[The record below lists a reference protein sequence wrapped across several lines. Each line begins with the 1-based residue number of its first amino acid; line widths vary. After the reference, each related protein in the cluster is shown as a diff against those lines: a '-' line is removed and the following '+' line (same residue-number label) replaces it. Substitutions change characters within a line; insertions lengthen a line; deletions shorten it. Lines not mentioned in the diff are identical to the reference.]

1 MTYLRTRLQKLE
13 AHATSQCQLPT
24 GFLRL
29 TQNGDLT
36 PDQEQQI
43 AEAEAAGKFVILRVI
58 VRPGDPSSKLH
69 AAPRFLT

>member
-13 AHATSQCQLPT
+13 AHATSQLRLPT

-36 PDQEQQI
+36 PGQEQQI

-58 VRPGDPSSKLH
+58 VRPGDLPSKLH
-69 AAPRFLT
+69 AAPGFLT